1 MEFKKY
7 TNTHDNINRIVKN
20 LENLNIFIRRKKNMN
35 ERKIEKIYEFILK
48 IVKILENDNII
59 KIITYKKDKKSYNNL
74 QIKNFKTVP
83 HIEIYQKEFETFQF
97 SGKNYI
103 ISETH
108 NSIKST
114 NSFNIETNEFEI
126 GDKTFISKLT
136 KKKMYIDMELL
147 KEISKEYNKENK
159 LDELNI
165 EKKYENLIKNHSKLI
180 KEQDY
185 CALAESSKQ
194 ISIYQKALLFSFL
207 IDNNIQYCYAPV
219 LFDFRGR
226 VYKTSP
232 FSLTFVKELRICI
245 YFGEYDE
252 NFFDNYG
259 EYNADSI
266 IDEYLSTL
274 NKVKNNKK
282 IIEEKNIIIKR
293 SLIWTF
299 ISIGENFKT
308 SIGKSVT
315 LEQILVKGI
324 ETYNERN
331 KELEYDK
338 RIKIIGYFKIVD
350 MLINDKKILKRIISK
365 DATASVYQIL
375 VKILGA
381 KNDYLK
387 KVNLD
392 SINTW
397 YDTYEYIIDEWKE
410 KRKEKIKEIDLREI
424 NEYFNRKTLKK
435 TLMTRNYGCG
445 YKKCKIYYFDKIKYD
460 ENDTKKI
467 NLLFYDF
474 YNFIT
479 KNPLTTEKDSDEIS
493 IFFIKNEY
501 SIIELN
507 DESKVDLK
515 YYITKSRRIDTK
527 VKKKRYTL
535 NITEKTQYINENQM
549 NKALKANYI
558 HTLDSA
564 LARDV
569 AQRIACLIIHDCF
582 MVGCLEVSELIDTI
596 NICFNCD
603 YHKKWPIKMKKEVY
617 SIFIVI

>member
-1 MEFKKY
+1 
-7 TNTHDNINRIVKN
+7 
-20 LENLNIFIRRKKNMN
+20 
-35 ERKIEKIYEFILK
+35 
-48 IVKILENDNII
+48 
-59 KIITYKKDKKSYNNL
+59 
-74 QIKNFKTVP
+74 
-83 HIEIYQKEFETFQF
+83 
-97 SGKNYI
+97 
-103 ISETH
+103 
-108 NSIKST
+108 
-114 NSFNIETNEFEI
+114 
-126 GDKTFISKLT
+126 
-136 KKKMYIDMELL
+136 
-147 KEISKEYNKENK
+147 
-159 LDELNI
+159 
-165 EKKYENLIKNHSKLI
+165 
-180 KEQDY
+180 
-185 CALAESSKQ
+185 
-194 ISIYQKALLFSFL
+194 
-207 IDNNIQYCYAPV
+207 

-392 SINTW
+392 SINT
-397 YDTYEYIIDEWKE
+397 
-410 KRKEKIKEIDLREI
+410 
-424 NEYFNRKTLKK
+424 
-435 TLMTRNYGCG
+435 
-445 YKKCKIYYFDKIKYD
+445 
-460 ENDTKKI
+460 
-467 NLLFYDF
+467 
-474 YNFIT
+474 
-479 KNPLTTEKDSDEIS
+479 
-493 IFFIKNEY
+493 
-501 SIIELN
+501 
-507 DESKVDLK
+507 
-515 YYITKSRRIDTK
+515 
-527 VKKKRYTL
+527 
-535 NITEKTQYINENQM
+535 
-549 NKALKANYI
+549 
-558 HTLDSA
+558 
-564 LARDV
+564 
-569 AQRIACLIIHDCF
+569 
-582 MVGCLEVSELIDTI
+582 
-596 NICFNCD
+596 
-603 YHKKWPIKMKKEVY
+603 
-617 SIFIVI
+617 